1 MSVCRQPRN
10 QHKLYPVQTILLTQG
25 RQGTPRSPS
34 PCGSRQKDQHWPIA
48 GKTPGVTATIPWQGT
63 GCTSNNKQSP
73 TQEVLSG
80 ESLV

>member
-34 PCGSRQKDQHWPIA
+34 PCGSRQRDQRSALANSWENTRGDSHHPLA
-48 GKTPGVTATIPWQGT
+48 GHRVHQ
-63 GCTSNNKQSP
+63 Q
-73 TQEVLSG
+73 
-80 ESLV
+80 